1 VTAVRDEW
9 VLVAV
14 LAFCRIGGC
23 LMLLPGFA
31 SARVP
36 TQVRLYLALAA
47 TLALLPL
54 VFEDVQRAIP
64 KSREDFAFVV
74 AAEVAAGVL
83 VGLLARIFFI
93 ALQFAAT
100 AITAFIGFAGTSAAP
115 IEDNE
120 PASPLSAL
128 VTLPAVLLFL
138 VMDLHVEL
146 VRALCQSYAAM
157 PAGELLAAEQSLGE
171 LGAVLR
177 QAFALAVQVSAPF
190 LVYALTVNFLF
201 GVVNKM
207 IPQVPAYFVSVP
219 FVIAGG
225 LALLY
230 VLIGP
235 ILLAFAGSFAAWL
248 ARG

>member
-1 VTAVRDEW
+1 VTPGKDEC
-9 VLVAV
+9 VLVAI

-23 LMLLPGFA
+23 VMLLPGFA

-36 TQVRLYLALAA
+36 AQVRLYLALAA

-54 VFEDVQRAIP
+54 VFEDVQRALP
-64 KSREDFAFVV
+64 KERADFALVI
-74 AAEVAAGVL
+74 AAEVGAGAL
-83 VGLLARIFFI
+83 IGLLARVFFL
-93 ALQFAAT
+93 ALQFAAS
-100 AITAFIGFAGTSAAP
+100 AITAFIGLAGSSAAP
-115 IEDNE
+115 IEDPE

-128 VTLPAVLLFL
+128 ITMPASLLFL
-138 VMDLHVEL
+138 VMDLHVEV
-146 VRALCQSYAAM
+146 VRTLCGSYAAM
-157 PAGELLAAEQSLGE
+157 PAGELLGAEQSLGE

-230 VLIGP
+230 VLIAP
-235 ILLAFAGSFAAWL
+235 MLLVFAGSFAAWL
-248 ARG
+248 AAG

>member
-1 VTAVRDEW
+1 MTALRDEW

-36 TQVRLYLALAA
+36 AQVRLYLALAA

-54 VFEDVQRAIP
+54 VFDDVQRAVP
-64 KSREDFAFVV
+64 KSRADFALVI
-74 AAEVAAGVL
+74 AAEVAVGAL
-83 VGLLARIFFI
+83 IGLLARIFFI

-100 AITAFIGFAGTSAAP
+100 AITAFIGLAGTSTAP
-115 IEDNE
+115 IEDSE
-120 PASPLSAL
+120 PASPLSSL
-128 VTLPAVLLFL
+128 ITLPATLLFL
-138 VMDLHVEL
+138 VMDLHFEV
-146 VRALCQSYAAM
+146 VRALCNSYTAM
-157 PAGELLAAEQSLGE
+157 PAGELLGADPSLAE

-177 QAFALAVQVSAPF
+177 SAFALAVQVSAPF

-207 IPQVPAYFVSVP
+207 IPQVPASP
-219 FVIAGG
+219 S
-225 LALLY
+225 
-230 VLIGP
+230 
-235 ILLAFAGSFAAWL
+235 GSSSRVGW
-248 ARG
+248 RCSTC

>member
-1 VTAVRDEW
+1 MALRDEW

-23 LMLLPGFA
+23 IMLLPGFA

-54 VFEDVQRAIP
+54 VVEDVQRALP
-64 KSREDFAFVV
+64 KERADFALVI
-74 AAEVAAGVL
+74 AAEVGAGTL
-83 VGLLARIFFI
+83 IGLLARIFFL
-93 ALQFAAT
+93 ALHFAAT
-100 AITAFIGFAGTSAAP
+100 AIAAFIGFTAGAAP
-115 IEDNE
+115 IEDAE
-120 PASPLSAL
+120 SASAL
-128 VTLPAVLLFL
+128 STLLTLPAALLFL
-138 VMDLHVEL
+138 LMDLHVEV
-146 VRALCQSYAAM
+146 VRALCNSYAAM
-157 PAGELLAAEQSLGE
+157 PAGELVGAEQSLGE

-190 LVYALTVNFLF
+190 LVYALTINFLF

-207 IPQVPAYFVSVP
+207 IPEVPAYFISVP
-219 FVIAGG
+219 FVLAGG

-230 VLIGP
+230 VLIAP
-235 ILLAFAGSFAAWL
+235 MLMAFAASFAAWL